1 MTINNPS
8 PLPSGKRRI
17 PIENFD
23 LQEWRKRFTLVM
35 LRVASL
41 LGIALILISFPTTK
55 TLDRFLFISLYVLLL
70 AITVSRPP
78 YLLRAFTLLA
88 LLYIVG
94 MNAIIS
100 WGPWADGNVFL
111 LAGIALSSIML
122 DRRMDVGVLAT
133 SIVSVIAAAILQ
145 QTGVLQMDA
154 RVPIITPAEWLIYI
168 ADFSVIGVLL
178 VVAIGQFRD
187 ILQKAGEKM
196 QTAYRSVEVERA
208 QIEEQMR
215 EQTEELVARITQIRT
230 ASDTARAITGLQNI
244 TELLDTTTRLIA
256 EKFRYYHVSL
266 FILDEEK
273 KFAYLQASSST
284 AGAQKIGQAFKL
296 MFDKRDLFGLVVEQK
311 RFMVITDLD
320 QKTFVKDPNFPLT
333 RSRMILP
340 LSIRNEIIGMLD
352 IHSEQP
358 QAFNIQDAEVMQTLA
373 DLAAV
378 SFDNVR
384 LIGETQSLINQLE
397 ISTAIQT
404 KRTWSK
410 LTSRQKPAYQY
421 TPAGVRPVF
430 SPDKRVGPN
439 DLFVPLVLNGQKIGA
454 IKLKRRGISTSWSER
469 EQQLVEKIADQVALA
484 LENSRLVDEAQK
496 SAMRDQ
502 MIANVST
509 QIRETLDIEAVAR
522 TAATELR
529 RVFDLKEA
537 EIVVGSAQF
546 ETPFPKRN
554 TASLKK
560 E

>member
-8 PLPSGKRRI
+8 PLTSGKRRN

-78 YLLRAFTLLA
+78 YLLRAFTLLV

-94 MNAIIS
+94 MNAVIS

-133 SIVSVIAAAILQ
+133 SIVSVIAAAVLQ

-154 RVPIITPAEWLIYI
+154 RVPVITPAEWLIYI

-196 QTAYRSVEVERA
+196 QAAYRSVEGERA

-296 MFDKRDLFGLVVEQK
+296 MFDKRDPFGLVVEQK

>member
-1 MTINNPS
+1 
-8 PLPSGKRRI
+8 
-17 PIENFD
+17 
-23 LQEWRKRFTLVM
+23 M

-537 EIVVGSAQF
+537 EIVVGSAQV